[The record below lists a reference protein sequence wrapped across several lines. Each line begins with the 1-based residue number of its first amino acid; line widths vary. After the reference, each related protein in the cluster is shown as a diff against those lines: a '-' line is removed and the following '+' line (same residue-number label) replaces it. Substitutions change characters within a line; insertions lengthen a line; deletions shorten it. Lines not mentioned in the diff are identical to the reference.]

1 MEWMD
6 LSGTSLMA
14 GGPSPTGCECEGLT
28 VGSAVCRPI
37 CFCRQ
42 VQVLSIVIVP
52 FTAYHSKNGQTCK
65 KGSVHCE
72 HTRRTLKKIEITTLF
87 NFFTTKPYG
96 SSLKID
102 QVQPPMSFD
111 LKPRPWLTP
120 RPRVYCCRLL
130 EEDNEK
136 EPLFS
141 KFDINPR
148 ITLGM
153 KFTHAAS
160 LCD

>member
-6 LSGTSLMA
+6 LSGTSLMV
-14 GGPSPTGCECEGLT
+14 GGPSSPGPGCECEGLT

-111 LKPRPWLTP
+111 LPWNKI
-120 RPRVYCCRLL
+120 YACCIAL
-130 EEDNEK
+130 
-136 EPLFS
+136 
-141 KFDINPR
+141 
-148 ITLGM
+148 
-153 KFTHAAS
+153 
-160 LCD
+160 